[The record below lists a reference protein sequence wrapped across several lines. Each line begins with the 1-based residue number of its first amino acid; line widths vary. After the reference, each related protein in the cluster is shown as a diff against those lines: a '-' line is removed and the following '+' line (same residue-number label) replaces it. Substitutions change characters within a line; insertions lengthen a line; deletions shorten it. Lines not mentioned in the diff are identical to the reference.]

1 MDAKHFIGISHLP
14 SQNPESP
21 EYLVFTNADWWNWTW
36 EEVRGSLMLTF
47 GNGFIRLQRE
57 SIDGDI
63 ILELEDDRISD
74 ADTNH
79 LMVTTKNGV
88 TGYWTI
94 VATNKVTG
102 GENQPPPNGMYR
114 IHPSIALDPFW
125 VECQFSGTLGA
136 THLYPNMTH
145 KDGFTSTP
153 GQEDGCVEPG
163 RDFMVQTNF
172 IFLDDNDVI
181 GPNIRGHIP

>member
-36 EEVRGSLMLTF
+36 EEVRSSLMLTF

-74 ADTNH
+74 ADINH
-79 LMVTTKNGV
+79 LMVTTTNGV

-94 VATNKVTG
+94 VATNKITG
-102 GENQPPPNGMYR
+102 GDNQLPPNGMYR

-125 VECQFSGTLGA
+125 VECQFSGANGA
-136 THLYPNMTH
+136 TYLYPNMTH
-145 KDGFTSTP
+145 DDGFTSSP
-153 GQEDGCVEPG
+153 GQEDGCLEPG
-163 RDFMVQTNF
+163 R
-172 IFLDDNDVI
+172 
-181 GPNIRGHIP
+181 GS